1 MDDELRYDRMV
12 ESALRGVVREAL
24 TQAGETGLPGEHHFY
39 LTFMTNHRGVAIPEY
54 LRQKYPQEMT
64 IVLQHQFFGLEVCE
78 DRFSVSLSFSSK
90 TERLV
95 IPLAAIT
102 TFADPSV
109 NFALQFQSA
118 KEDGAEDEAEDGE
131 AEAEDGAEAPRAETP
146 RNDAGGNVVQGPTGR
161 GQTESAPAEGGKVV
175 TLDAFRKK

>member
-1 MDDELRYDRMV
+1 MDSELRYDRMV

-24 TQAGETGLPGEHHFY
+24 AQVAEKGLPGDHHFY
-39 LTFMTNHRGVAIPEY
+39 LTFLTNHRGVAIPEY

-95 IPLAAIT
+95 IPLAAIS

-118 KEDGAEDEAEDGE
+118 KEGAEEEEAD
-131 AEAEDGAEAPRAETP
+131 AAEAP
-146 RNDAGGNVVQGPTGR
+146 G
-161 GQTESAPAEGGKVV
+161 APAETAAKAPAEAAPADGAKVV
-175 TLDAFRKK
+175 ALDAFRKK

>member
-1 MDDELRYDRMV
+1 MV

-24 TQAGETGLPGEHHFY
+24 AHVAEKGLPSEHHFY
-39 LTFMTNHRGVAIPEY
+39 LTFVTNHRGVAIPEY

-95 IPLAAIT
+95 IPLAAIS

-118 KEDGAEDEAEDGE
+118 KEA
-131 AEAEDGAEAPRAETP
+131 AEAEEADAAGEDAAEAAQDDT
-146 RNDAGGNVVQGPTGR
+146 GKVVQGPTGK
-161 GQTESAPAEGGKVV
+161 GPSEATPADGAKVV
-175 TLDAFRKK
+175 ALDAFRKK

>member
-24 TQAGETGLPGEHHFY
+24 ASAAEKGLPGDHHFY
-39 LTFMTNHRGVAIPEY
+39 LTFVTNHRGVAIPEY

-95 IPLAAIT
+95 IPLAAIS

-118 KEDGAEDEAEDGE
+118 KEGVEGDEAAED
-131 AEAEDGAEAPRAETP
+131 AEASEEPAET
-146 RNDAGGNVVQGPTGR
+146 DAK
-161 GQTESAPAEGGKVV
+161 APAEAAPADGAKVV
-175 TLDAFRKK
+175 ALDAFRKK

>member
-24 TQAGETGLPGEHHFY
+24 TQVAEIGLPGDHHFY
-39 LTFMTNHRGVAIPEY
+39 LTFMTNHRGVQIPEY

-64 IVLQHQFFGLEVCE
+64 IVLQHQFTNLEVCE
-78 DRFSVSLSFSSK
+78 DRFTVSLSFSSK

-118 KEDGAEDEAEDGE
+118 KDAAEEAEEEDGE
-131 AEAEDGAEAPRAETP
+131 VSETDEGGSAEVASL
-146 RNDAGGNVVQGPTGR
+146 PTKAAAAK
-161 GQTESAPAEGGKVV
+161 SPADPAPAEGAKVV
-175 TLDAFRKK
+175 ALDAFRKK

>member
-1 MDDELRYDRMV
+1 MV

-24 TQAGETGLPGEHHFY
+24 AHVAEKGLPGDHHFY
-39 LTFMTNHRGVAIPEY
+39 LTFVTNHRGVAIPDY

-118 KEDGAEDEAEDGE
+118 KEGSEDEESDA
-131 AEAEDGAEAPRAETP
+131 AEAPDSAPEA
-146 RNDAGGNVVQGPTGR
+146 DAK
-161 GQTESAPAEGGKVV
+161 APAEAAPADGAKVV
-175 TLDAFRKK
+175 ALDAFRKK

>member
-24 TQAGETGLPGEHHFY
+24 AHVAEKGLPSEHHFY
-39 LTFMTNHRGVAIPEY
+39 LTFVTNHKGVAIPEY

-95 IPLAAIT
+95 IPLAAIS

-118 KEDGAEDEAEDGE
+118 KEAAE
-131 AEAEDGAEAPRAETP
+131 AEAAEDDAAGEDTVEAAQDDT
-146 RNDAGGNVVQGPTGR
+146 GKVIQGPTGK
-161 GQTESAPAEGGKVV
+161 GPSEGTPADGAKVV
-175 TLDAFRKK
+175 ALDAFRKK

>member
-24 TQAGETGLPGEHHFY
+24 AQVAEKGLPGDHHFY
-39 LTFMTNHRGVAIPEY
+39 LTFVTNHRGVAIPEY

-95 IPLAAIT
+95 IPLAAIS

-118 KEDGAEDEAEDGE
+118 KEGVEGDEAAED
-131 AEAEDGAEAPRAETP
+131 AEASEEPAET
-146 RNDAGGNVVQGPTGR
+146 DAK
-161 GQTESAPAEGGKVV
+161 APAEAAPADGAKVV
-175 TLDAFRKK
+175 ALDAFRKK

>member
-1 MDDELRYDRMV
+1 MV

-24 TQAGETGLPGEHHFY
+24 AQVAEKGLPGDHHFY
-39 LTFMTNHRGVAIPEY
+39 LTFVTNHRGVTIPDY

-118 KEDGAEDEAEDGE
+118 KEGVEEEDDAAEAAEEPAEADAKIAAEAAPADGA
-131 AEAEDGAEAPRAETP
+131 
-146 RNDAGGNVVQGPTGR
+146 
-161 GQTESAPAEGGKVV
+161 KVV
-175 TLDAFRKK
+175 ALDAFRKK

>member
-24 TQAGETGLPGEHHFY
+24 ASAAEKGLPGDHHFY
-39 LTFMTNHRGVAIPEY
+39 LTFVTNHRGVAIPEY

-95 IPLAAIT
+95 IPLAAIS

-118 KEDGAEDEAEDGE
+118 KEAAEAEAAEDGTADE
-131 AEAEDGAEAPRAETP
+131 DSAESVQDDT
-146 RNDAGGNVVQGPTGR
+146 GNVVQGPTGK
-161 GQTESAPAEGGKVV
+161 GPSEATPADGAKIV

>member
-24 TQAGETGLPGEHHFY
+24 AQVAEKGLPGDHHFY
-39 LTFMTNHRGVAIPEY
+39 LTFVTNHRGVAIPEY

-118 KEDGAEDEAEDGE
+118 KEGIEDEKDEASETAEEPAEADAKASAEAMPADGA
-131 AEAEDGAEAPRAETP
+131 
-146 RNDAGGNVVQGPTGR
+146 
-161 GQTESAPAEGGKVV
+161 KVV
-175 TLDAFRKK
+175 ALDAFRKK

>member
-24 TQAGETGLPGEHHFY
+24 ASVAEKGLPGDHHFY
-39 LTFMTNHRGVAIPEY
+39 LTFVTNHRGVAIPEY

-95 IPLAAIT
+95 IPLAAIS

-118 KEDGAEDEAEDGE
+118 KEAADAE
-131 AEAEDGAEAPRAETP
+131 EAEDGAAGEDTAEAAQ
-146 RNDAGGNVVQGPTGR
+146 DDIGKVVQGPTGK
-161 GQTESAPAEGGKVV
+161 GPSEATPADGAKVV
-175 TLDAFRKK
+175 ALDAFRKK

>member
-24 TQAGETGLPGEHHFY
+24 AQVAEKGLPGDHHFY
-39 LTFMTNHRGVAIPEY
+39 LTFVTNHRGVAIPDY

-118 KEDGAEDEAEDGE
+118 KEGVEEEDADAAEAAEEPAEADAKVAAEAVPADGA
-131 AEAEDGAEAPRAETP
+131 
-146 RNDAGGNVVQGPTGR
+146 
-161 GQTESAPAEGGKVV
+161 KVV
-175 TLDAFRKK
+175 ALDAFRKK

>member
-24 TQAGETGLPGEHHFY
+24 AQVAEKGLPGDHHFY
-39 LTFMTNHRGVAIPEY
+39 LTFVTNHRGVTIPDY

-118 KEDGAEDEAEDGE
+118 REPGEEDVAAEEAAPEPDEAAKAPASEAAPGDGA
-131 AEAEDGAEAPRAETP
+131 
-146 RNDAGGNVVQGPTGR
+146 
-161 GQTESAPAEGGKVV
+161 KVV
-175 TLDAFRKK
+175 ALDAFRKK

>member
-24 TQAGETGLPGEHHFY
+24 AQVAEKGLPGDHHFY
-39 LTFMTNHRGVAIPEY
+39 LTFVTNHRGVAIPEY

-95 IPLAAIT
+95 IPLAAIS

-118 KEDGAEDEAEDGE
+118 KEGVEGDDETADD
-131 AEAEDGAEAPRAETP
+131 AEASAEPAET
-146 RNDAGGNVVQGPTGR
+146 DAK
-161 GQTESAPAEGGKVV
+161 APAEAAPADGAKVV
-175 TLDAFRKK
+175 ALDAFRKK

>member
-24 TQAGETGLPGEHHFY
+24 AQVAEKGLTGDHHFY
-39 LTFMTNHRGVAIPEY
+39 LTFVTNHRGVAIPEY

-118 KEDGAEDEAEDGE
+118 KEA
-131 AEAEDGAEAPRAETP
+131 AEAEDADAAETP
-146 RNDAGGNVVQGPTGR
+146 DEPAETAVK
-161 GQTESAPAEGGKVV
+161 APAEGAPADGAKVV
-175 TLDAFRKK
+175 ALDAFRKK

>member
-1 MDDELRYDRMV
+1 MDEELRYDRMV

-24 TQAGETGLPGEHHFY
+24 TQVGETGLPGEHHFY

-118 KEDGAEDEAEDGE
+118 KEGAEGE
-131 AEAEDGAEAPRAETP
+131 AEAEVEGDDAEEVETAQDD
-146 RNDAGGNVVQGPTGR
+146 NIVAGPTGKS
-161 GQTESAPAEGGKVV
+161 QTSNAPVEGGKVV
-175 TLDAFRKK
+175 ALDAFRKK

>member
-1 MDDELRYDRMV
+1 MDSELRYDRMV

-24 TQAGETGLPGEHHFY
+24 AQVAEKGLPGDHHFY
-39 LTFMTNHRGVAIPEY
+39 LTFLTNHRGVAIPEY

-95 IPLAAIT
+95 IPLAAIS

-118 KEDGAEDEAEDGE
+118 KEGAEEED
-131 AEAEDGAEAPRAETP
+131 ADAAEAPDTPAET
-146 RNDAGGNVVQGPTGR
+146 A
-161 GQTESAPAEGGKVV
+161 
-175 TLDAFRKK
+175 

>member
-24 TQAGETGLPGEHHFY
+24 TQVGEKGLPGDHHFY
-39 LTFMTNHRGVAIPEY
+39 LTFMTNHHGVAIPEY

-78 DRFSVSLSFSSK
+78 DRFSVSLSFASK

-109 NFALQFQSA
+109 SFALQFQSA
-118 KEDGAEDEAEDGE
+118 KDAAEDDGEEAETSADE
-131 AEAEDGAEAPRAETP
+131 AAETAQDEP
-146 RNDAGGNVVQGPTGR
+146 SNVVQGPTGK
-161 GQTESAPAEGGKVV
+161 GQSGATPAEGAKVV
-175 TLDAFRKK
+175 ALDAFRKK

>member
-1 MDDELRYDRMV
+1 MV

-24 TQAGETGLPGEHHFY
+24 ASVAEKGLPGDHHFY
-39 LTFMTNHRGVAIPEY
+39 LTFVTNHKGVAIPEY

-118 KEDGAEDEAEDGE
+118 KEGAEDEESE
-131 AEAEDGAEAPRAETP
+131 AAEAPDAPDET
-146 RNDAGGNVVQGPTGR
+146 AAK
-161 GQTESAPAEGGKVV
+161 APAGAAPADGAKVV
-175 TLDAFRKK
+175 ALDAFRKK

>member
-24 TQAGETGLPGEHHFY
+24 ASAAEKGLPGDHHFY
-39 LTFMTNHRGVAIPEY
+39 LTFVTNHRGVAIPEY

-95 IPLAAIT
+95 IPLAAIS

-118 KEDGAEDEAEDGE
+118 KEAAEAEAAEDGTADE
-131 AEAEDGAEAPRAETP
+131 DTAESAQDDTGK
-146 RNDAGGNVVQGPTGR
+146 VLQGPTGK
-161 GQTESAPAEGGKVV
+161 GPSEAAPADGAKIV

>member
-1 MDDELRYDRMV
+1 MV

-24 TQAGETGLPGEHHFY
+24 AQVAEKGLPGDHHFY
-39 LTFMTNHRGVAIPEY
+39 LTFVTNHRGVAIPDY

-118 KEDGAEDEAEDGE
+118 KEGVEEEDADAAEAAEEPAEADAKVAAEAVPADGA
-131 AEAEDGAEAPRAETP
+131 
-146 RNDAGGNVVQGPTGR
+146 
-161 GQTESAPAEGGKVV
+161 KVV
-175 TLDAFRKK
+175 ALDAFRKK

>member
-1 MDDELRYDRMV
+1 MV

-24 TQAGETGLPGEHHFY
+24 AQVAEKGLTGDHHFY
-39 LTFMTNHRGVAIPEY
+39 LTFVTNHRGVAIPEY

-118 KEDGAEDEAEDGE
+118 KEA
-131 AEAEDGAEAPRAETP
+131 AEAEDADAAGNPDEPAET
-146 RNDAGGNVVQGPTGR
+146 AAK
-161 GQTESAPAEGGKVV
+161 APAEGAPADGAKVV
-175 TLDAFRKK
+175 ALDAFRKK

>member
-12 ESALRGVVREAL
+12 EAALRGVVREAL
-24 TQAGETGLPGEHHFY
+24 AHVGEKGLPGDHHFY
-39 LTFMTNHRGVAIPEY
+39 LTFVTNHRGVTMPDY

-95 IPLAAIT
+95 IPLAAIS

-118 KEDGAEDEAEDGE
+118 REAGEEE
-131 AEAEDGAEAPRAETP
+131 AEAEELPETPEETGKASPEAAAPGDGA
-146 RNDAGGNVVQGPTGR
+146 
-161 GQTESAPAEGGKVV
+161 KVV
-175 TLDAFRKK
+175 ALDAFRKK

>member
-24 TQAGETGLPGEHHFY
+24 AQVAEKGLPGDHHFY
-39 LTFMTNHRGVAIPEY
+39 LTFVTNHRGVAIPDY

-118 KEDGAEDEAEDGE
+118 KEGAEGEEAD
-131 AEAEDGAEAPRAETP
+131 ATEAPDET
-146 RNDAGGNVVQGPTGR
+146 AAK
-161 GQTESAPAEGGKVV
+161 APAEAAPADGAKIVA
-175 TLDAFRKK
+175 LDAFRKK

>member
-1 MDDELRYDRMV
+1 LAQVAEK
-12 ESALRGVVREAL
+12 GL
-24 TQAGETGLPGEHHFY
+24 TGDHHFY
-39 LTFMTNHRGVAIPEY
+39 LTFVTNHRGVAIPEY

-118 KEDGAEDEAEDGE
+118 KEA
-131 AEAEDGAEAPRAETP
+131 AEAEDADAAETP
-146 RNDAGGNVVQGPTGR
+146 DEPAETAAK
-161 GQTESAPAEGGKVV
+161 APAEGAPADGAKVV
-175 TLDAFRKK
+175 ALDAFRKK

>member
-24 TQAGETGLPGEHHFY
+24 AHVAEKGLPGDHHFY
-39 LTFMTNHRGVAIPEY
+39 LTFVTSHRGVTMPDY

-95 IPLAAIT
+95 IPLAAIS

-118 KEDGAEDEAEDGE
+118 REAGEEDAEGEEASETPEEAGKTPSEAASGDGA
-131 AEAEDGAEAPRAETP
+131 
-146 RNDAGGNVVQGPTGR
+146 
-161 GQTESAPAEGGKVV
+161 KVV
-175 TLDAFRKK
+175 ALDAFRKK